1 MSISGSDTLSLIDKE
16 FGAAV
21 IFILSSLGKAKYAK
35 GCHFLDSRHHEAM
48 TKKTAPKSFSTCIL
62 SMRERRMK
70 KTPRYRCRMAHKT
83 MLLRFSKGSKAMEE
97 LFCLGV
103 RLLLLQPTLLSSR
116 AKQWLVLCL
125 TYNHRDISQLHGTN
139 EVRERKTKRIEESTE
154 KPPGKAKILNN
165 LKVGIRLALK

>member
-1 MSISGSDTLSLIDKE
+1 MSISGDTLSLIDKIPIAME

-21 IFILSSLGKAKYAK
+21 IFILSSLWKEKYAK

-48 TKKTAPKSFSTCIL
+48 TKTAPPPKSFSTCIL
-62 SMRERRMK
+62 SMRERRTK
-70 KTPRYRCRMAHKT
+70 
-83 MLLRFSKGSKAMEE
+83 EE
-97 LFCLGV
+97 DATAAPNGTKLCYYVSQRVLKLWKSSFALELDFFFYQ
-103 RLLLLQPTLLSSR
+103 RLLLSSR

-154 KPPGKAKILNN
+154 KPPGRAKIQN
-165 LKVGIRLALK
+165 I